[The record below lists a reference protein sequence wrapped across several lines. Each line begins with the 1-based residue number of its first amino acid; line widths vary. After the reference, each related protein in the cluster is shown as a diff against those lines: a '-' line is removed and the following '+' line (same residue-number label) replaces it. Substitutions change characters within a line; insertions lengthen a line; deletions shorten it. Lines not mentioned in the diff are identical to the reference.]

1 MTASIV
7 VVVTSPRVAPG
18 LLDVDTWDLLRSA
31 SAVCCG
37 PVDHPQRA
45 ALVTAGIPVEVVADA
60 GSDAPAA
67 VEALRKR
74 ACADLSR
81 PVVWLAVPAGGTFGI
96 SELVRAG
103 GTLQAGEAA
112 RAGGTLRVDGTLRA
126 GEVEPTGDRELL
138 DALAASA
145 GADLTVTVVEGSR
158 DLPGARLLDA
168 VAVMDRL
175 RSPGGCP
182 WDAEQT
188 HTSLASYLLEE
199 AYEAYQAIEDGN
211 HADLR
216 EELGD
221 VLMQVLFHA
230 RIAAEG
236 NGRADGT
243 SDGGA
248 ARDEAARDGGAR
260 DGEAA
265 WDIDDVAAG
274 LTGKLVRR
282 HPHVFGSVTVDGA
295 AAVETNWDKIKDVE
309 KGRRSVTE
317 GVPLSQPALALA
329 AKLQKRAVKVGV
341 PVDLVLGAGR
351 LSPAEA
357 VAGLVGDLA
366 RATDGPPAPAGTPA
380 ETVIGDLLFAA
391 VALARQAGVDPE
403 AALRTSARRFRGI
416 LATAEDA
423 IRTAGL
429 DAREAGADSWR
440 THWPSSE
447 ETPTG

>member
-1 MTASIV
+1 M
-7 VVVTSPRVAPG
+7 
-18 LLDVDTWDLLRSA
+18 
-31 SAVCCG
+31 
-37 PVDHPQRA
+37 
-45 ALVTAGIPVEVVADA
+45 
-60 GSDAPAA
+60 
-67 VEALRKR
+67 
-74 ACADLSR
+74 
-81 PVVWLAVPAGGTFGI
+81 WLATPAGGMLGFG
-96 SELVRAG
+96 EVP
-103 GTLQAGEAA
+103 
-112 RAGGTLRVDGTLRA
+112 RA

-138 DALAASA
+138 DVLAASA
-145 GADLTVTVVEGSR
+145 GVDLTVTVVQGSH

-199 AYEAYQAIEDGN
+199 AYEAYQAIEDDN

-243 SDGGA
+243 SDGEA
-248 ARDEAARDGGAR
+248 ARDEAARDEGAR
-260 DGEAA
+260 NDETA

-274 LTGKLVRR
+274 LTDKLVRR
-282 HPHVFGSVTVDGA
+282 HPHVFGSVTVDGV

-317 GVPLSQPALALA
+317 GIPLSQPALALA

-341 PVDLVLGAGR
+341 PVDLILATGR
-351 LSPAEA
+351 VSPAEA
-357 VAGLVGDLA
+357 VADLVGDLA
-366 RATDGPPAPAGTPA
+366 RATDRPPTPAGTPA
-380 ETVIGDLLFAA
+380 EAGTPATSGTPAETTIGDLLFAA

-403 AALRTSARRFRGI
+403 AALRTSARRFRDT
-416 LATAEDA
+416 LAAAEDA

-429 DAREAGADSWR
+429 DVRDAGADSWR

-447 ETPTG
+447 EIPAD

>member
-18 LLDVDTWDLLRSA
+18 LLDVAAWDLLRA
-31 SAVCCG
+31 AGTVCCG
-37 PVDHPQRA
+37 SADHPQRA
-45 ALVTAGIPVEVVADA
+45 ALAAAGIAVEVLADA
-60 GSDAPAA
+60 GQRAA
-67 VEALRKR
+67 VTAEALRRR
-74 ACADLSR
+74 AHADPSR
-81 PVVWLAVPAGGTFGI
+81 PVVWLAAPAAGTLPAGETPGADGA
-96 SELVRAG
+96 LWAG
-103 GTLQAGEAA
+103 GAEPGGEH
-112 RAGGTLRVDGTLRA
+112 G
-126 GEVEPTGDRELL
+126 LL
-138 DALAASA
+138 DALAAAA
-145 GADLTVTVVEGSR
+145 GADLTVTAVQGSR

-236 NGRADGT
+236 NGWPAGPDDAGT
-243 SDGGA
+243 PGTGA
-248 ARDEAARDGGAR
+248 APDDRNSDDRSGDDRSGDDRQGDDRNSAAWDNTPLNGAGRDETARNGAVRGGEEAR
-260 DGEAA
+260 RGTAV

-274 LTGKLVRR
+274 LADKLVRR
-282 HPHVFGSVTVDGA
+282 HPHVFGSVRVDGA

-329 AKLQKRAVKVGV
+329 AKLQKRAAKVGV
-341 PVDLVLGAGR
+341 PDEIVLSGA
-351 LSPAEA
+351 
-357 VAGLVGDLA
+357 
-366 RATDGPPAPAGTPA
+366 
-380 ETVIGDLLFAA
+380 
-391 VALARQAGVDPE
+391 
-403 AALRTSARRFRGI
+403 
-416 LATAEDA
+416 
-423 IRTAGL
+423 
-429 DAREAGADSWR
+429 
-440 THWPSSE
+440 
-447 ETPTG
+447 

>member
-1 MTASIV
+1 MTASIA

-18 LLDVDTWDLLRSA
+18 LLDVGTWDLLRTA
-31 SAVCCG
+31 GAVCCG
-37 PVDHPQRA
+37 SVDHPQRA
-45 ALVTAGIPVEVVADA
+45 ALVAAGIPVEVVADA

-74 ACADLSR
+74 ACADPSR
-81 PVVWLAVPAGGTFGI
+81 PVVWLAAAG
-96 SELVRAG
+96 G
-103 GTLQAGEAA
+103 GTLRIGETARAGEAA
-112 RAGGTLRVDGTLRA
+112 RAGETLRA
-126 GEVEPTGDRELL
+126 GEVARAGEAEPTGDRELL
-138 DALAASA
+138 DVLAASA
-145 GADLTVTVVEGSR
+145 GVDLTVTVVEGSR

-188 HTSLASYLLEE
+188 HTSLAAYLLEE

-243 SDGGA
+243 GDGGA
-248 ARDEAARDGGAR
+248 ARDETGRNGAAAR
-260 DGEAA
+260 EAA

-274 LTGKLVRR
+274 LTDKLVRR

-295 AAVETNWDKIKDVE
+295 AAVETNWDRIKDVE

-341 PVDLVLGAGR
+341 PLDLVLGAGR
-351 LSPAEA
+351 PSPAEA
-357 VAGLVGDLA
+357 VAGLAGDLA
-366 RATDGPPAPAGTPA
+366 RATDRPPTPAGTPA
-380 ETVIGDLLFAA
+380 ETMIGDLLFAA
-391 VALARQAGVDPE
+391 VVLARQAGVDPE
-403 AALRTSARRFRGI
+403 AALRTSARRFRDT
-416 LATAEDA
+416 LTTAEDA

-429 DAREAGADSWR
+429 DARDADADSWR
-440 THWPSSE
+440 THWPSADE
-447 ETPTG
+447 IPAG